1 MRLFLPVNCSV
12 DVFQNTG
19 FAIGASHFLHSLQ
32 GAGKYEILEVYGH
45 NDKTFTTSVI
55 QFGVNLCGHQGVW
68 VVHGG
73 CISTVIDELFQWT
86 AYWTTG
92 RIGYTAN
99 LNVNY
104 RRPLPVE
111 RPGLSLTTLQG
122 DESLRGR
129 WMSQGPILERM
140 DMLGAAIA
148 CKYDNVPSVLCLFAL
163 LMHSMRASRATQG
176 GCATVSF
183 DQVESHVPV
192 YHGDLFQLEGQILNI
207 NNTSTSIHISGYRVD
222 MLTGTTTHTHDAI
235 LTFVAIDKNGRPRS
249 GLPKLVSPLN
259 PTFVPFMY
267 VVRTTYSLPIYT
279 TDMFVICWQRANKAA
294 QRKELGARWRKIQ
307 EEVDAMEYIR
317 KDMLDVNPLNASR
330 TTFVPVKATLVE
342 VQNLF
347 LPKHLNMNNTI
358 FGGEILQWMVA
369 VFCARKFT
377 KNVHMATITMNRI
390 VFQLPITTN
399 DVVSMK
405 ARVVMARCVR

>member
-1 MRLFLPVNCSV
+1 MRGLPKLATAQKMVDRVATQKLVHRPLFRSMAPKIEVPHKLVQISNDPNYTHMSV

-111 RPGLSLTTLQG
+111 RPGILTAEFEKK
-122 DESLRGR
+122 DGR
-129 WMSQGPILERM
+129 
-140 DMLGAAIA
+140 
-148 CKYDNVPSVLCLFAL
+148 KVP
-163 LMHSMRASRATQG
+163 ATQG

-207 NNTSTSIHISGYRVD
+207 NNT
-222 MLTGTTTHTHDAI
+222 
-235 LTFVAIDKNGRPRS
+235 
-249 GLPKLVSPLN
+249 
-259 PTFVPFMY
+259 
-267 VVRTTYSLPIYT
+267 
-279 TDMFVICWQRANKAA
+279 ANKAA

-330 TTFVPVKATLVE
+330 TTFVPVKATLVQ

-358 FGGEILQWMVA
+358 FGGEILQWM
-369 VFCARKFT
+369 
-377 KNVHMATITMNRI
+377 
-390 VFQLPITTN
+390 
-399 DVVSMK
+399 
-405 ARVVMARCVR
+405 

>member
-1 MRLFLPVNCSV
+1 MWLQR
-12 DVFQNTG
+12 
-19 FAIGASHFLHSLQ
+19 AASSLRRRPSHNV
-32 GAGKYEILEVYGH
+32 ILMKE
-45 NDKTFTTSVI
+45 
-55 QFGVNLCGHQGVW
+55 L
-68 VVHGG
+68 
-73 CISTVIDELFQWT
+73 STVTTIDQEAT
-86 AYWTTG
+86 
-92 RIGYTAN
+92 R
-99 LNVNY
+99 
-104 RRPLPVE
+104 
-111 RPGLSLTTLQG
+111 LSFADIIG

-148 CKYDNVPSVLCLFAL
+148 CK
-163 LMHSMRASRATQG
+163 ATQG

-259 PTFVPFMY
+259 PTFVPFM
-267 VVRTTYSLPIYT
+267 
-279 TDMFVICWQRANKAA
+279 ANKAA

-358 FGGEILQWMVA
+358 FGGEILQWMVRPLLDYY
-369 VFCARKFT
+369 C
-377 KNVHMATITMNRI
+377 I
-390 VFQLPITTN
+390 LL
-399 DVVSMK
+399 VVLYGYCPLS
-405 ARVVMARCVR
+405 